1 MILIPILLALIPLA
15 ILFYFLAV
23 RSRKSYRC
31 PACGETVQVEHMNA
45 QRCGMCGAPL
55 KEN

>member
-1 MILIPILLALIPLA
+1 MVGVVILLAFIPLA
-15 ILFYFLAV
+15 ILFYLLAV

-31 PACGETVQVEHMNA
+31 PACGEAVQVEHMNA

-55 KEN
+55 REN